1 MKPGSVRIIG
11 GDWRRSLLP
20 VPDLPGLRPTGD
32 RVRETLFN
40 WLGQDLSGWRAIDPF
55 AGSGALGLEAASR
68 GAQVQLVESHR
79 AAVQSLRATIAKLA
93 GAAERVRLSQGDGIA
108 ALQAGGYD
116 LALLDPPFEAGLF
129 ERALAAA
136 APHAAW
142 IYLEAPTLHEAP
154 AGFRLH
160 RQLKAGAV
168 QAHLFAKDNA
178 TP

>member
-1 MKPGSVRIIG
+1 MSVRIIG

-32 RVRETLFN
+32 RIRETLFN
-40 WLGQDLSGWRAIDPF
+40 WLGQDLNGWRAIDAF

-68 GAQVQLVESHR
+68 GARVQLVESHKT
-79 AAVQSLRATIAKLA
+79 AVQALRATIAKLS

-108 ALQAGGYD
+108 ALQAGGYE

-136 APHAAW
+136 VPHAQW
-142 IYLEAPTLHEAP
+142 IYLEAPTAHEPP

-160 RQLKAGAV
+160 RQLKAGGV
-168 QAHLFAKDNA
+168 QAHLFARDN
-178 TP
+178 